1 VLRTT
6 TRSGSCSDPALAA
19 VPGCCCC
26 CCWGAAWVS
35 QAAVQCVTAVGG
47 CSCRGRQAGG
57 VSGTPAYK
65 STIYRQVMKAAR
77 LPRFCR
83 RGSAATCRCHC
94 WLPPPPTRAP
104 TCVHTAACCAMMD
117 GVYLLTPT
125 SGGRWKR
132 SAALCSFSE
141 TIEQHTGLLQS
152 RWCGRWRCCP
162 DHKPTACIAQF
173 SPSRCALRAY
183 HTPHGNAEECL
194 APRSLGGSIDCCNV
208 TFLRMPSADHAVPAM
223 DWEAGEPPSAPEEQ
237 RQQQR
242 IAAVQ
247 QLLDTNAEAV
257 FKLAGECPSP
267 FASR

>member
-1 VLRTT
+1 MLRTT

-19 VPGCCCC
+19 VPGCC

-65 STIYRQVMKAAR
+65 STIYRKVMKAAR

-83 RGSAATCRCHC
+83 RGSAATCCCHC

-183 HTPHGNAEECL
+183 VTRRMATPRNVSLL
-194 APRSLGGSIDCCNV
+194 AHSEAPSTAATLPFSACPLRTTPYRQWTGRQGSPRLHPRSSGNS
-208 TFLRMPSADHAVPAM
+208 SA
-223 DWEAGEPPSAPEEQ
+223 
-237 RQQQR
+237 
-242 IAAVQ
+242 
-247 QLLDTNAEAV
+247 
-257 FKLAGECPSP
+257 
-267 FASR
+267 